1 MAWWDFFFETAAWLV
16 TPDLILGPASSS
28 VRCNGPAAGKA
39 GFGVDRAPGTICGL
53 RGSPHL
59 EARRTALFAPPA
71 GRASYGSVE
80 LRSTLPGASYSVASI
95 ARAA

>member
-1 MAWWDFFFETAAWLV
+1 MLFETAAWLV
-16 TPDLILGPASSS
+16 TPDLIRGPASSS
-28 VRCNGPAAGKA
+28 SVRWNGPAAGKA

-71 GRASYGSVE
+71 GRASYGLVE